1 MKSTKTQETAEI
13 DEILEALK
21 RVPKPRLR
29 LIRDV
34 VQALAQPVAASKH
47 KARSA
52 RKQRKSLLDTPFCGM
67 WADRT
72 DITDS
77 QSFARTLRRQLETRS
92 DRRANLR

>member
-1 MKSTKTQETAEI
+1 MKPAKAREAAEF

-21 RVPKPRLR
+21 RVPKLR
-29 LIRDV
+29 LQLVRDV

-47 KARSA
+47 KARSG

-67 WADRT
+67 WANRT

-92 DRRANLR
+92 DRRENLR

>member
-1 MKSTKTQETAEI
+1 MKPAKAEETAEL

-29 LIRDV
+29 LVRDV
-34 VQALAQPVAASKH
+34 VQALAQPVAESKH
-47 KARSA
+47 EAKSA
-52 RKQRKSLLDTPFCGM
+52 RKQRRSLLDTPFCGM
-67 WADRT
+67 WANRT

-92 DRRANLR
+92 DRRENLR

>member
-1 MKSTKTQETAEI
+1 MKSTKAEATAEL

-21 RVPKPRLR
+21 RVPRPRLR
-29 LIRDV
+29 LVREV

-67 WADRT
+67 WAART

-92 DRRANLR
+92 DRRADLR